1 MARNKS
7 TPSALA
13 PAPPAPVPAAACAVE
28 HTRCVG
34 LDEDGFDVIY
44 ARDAQTIHFCAR
56 HALAAEALTMFAGF
70 PGPEVVRLLKRLEEQ
85 R

>member
-1 MARNKS
+1 MSKPRSVRAI
-7 TPSALA
+7 A
-13 PAPPAPVPAAACAVE
+13 PAPAVPAAACAVE
-28 HTRCVG
+28 HMRCVG

-44 ARDAQTIHFCAR
+44 ARDATTIHFCAR
-56 HALAAEALTMFAGF
+56 HALAAESLTMFAGF